1 MAKPITVSIVGNAG
15 PLKKA
20 VGEAEGALD
29 RLGGSFKKIAAVT
42 AVGVGAIATGI
53 GLAVKAA
60 AEDQKSFELLNQALK
75 ANTDAT
81 NEQIKAIDDQ
91 IGKMSIQIGVADDQL
106 RPAFANLAR
115 ATGDVTRSQEL
126 LTLATDISA
135 ATGKDLESVSIAL
148 SKAYGGNV
156 AGLQKLG
163 IPLDENLVKTKD
175 FDGAV
180 QALSAT
186 FGGAAAVAA
195 DTFEGKMSRLKI
207 VGGELVE
214 QVGSYLLPIFSNLG
228 DFFLTKLVPIITDL
242 ADKIGPFLADA
253 ISHVTD
259 FINDQLVPAFDRYLI
274 PVVKTLT
281 KFFTDN
287 LVPAF
292 RFFADLIV
300 NYLVP
305 IVMTVAIPIFEGLRK
320 IFDIIVEKIDENRES
335 FRKYGELLL
344 QFYGFIRDRIA
355 PILGKVL
362 AVAFDI
368 VAKAIGPVIDVVFN
382 LLDAFVSLGKFVIN
396 IAETVLNVI
405 EAMVNGI
412 ISGVNFAIKAL
423 NLLPGVEIDVI
434 GNVSISLPSI
444 SAPSSPSGTDFDA
457 PGRADRI
464 DTPGT
469 ISTPGFTVPDVSLP
483 GGGGGGSSRGGGGGG
498 SAGIGIP
505 DQTIF
510 STPETSALTTFG
522 MAERIAAMES
532 ARASQAAPVNITV
545 NTVTAD
551 ANLPNLI
558 VESLQRYNLISGP
571 VDVQIAA

>member
-20 VGEAEGALD
+20 VSDAEGSLD

-91 IGKMSIQIGVADDQL
+91 IGKMSIQLGVADDQL

-115 ATGDVTRSQEL
+115 ATGDVTKSQEL
-126 LTLATDISA
+126 LSLATDISA

-242 ADKIGPFLADA
+242 ADKIGPFLAEA
-253 ISHVTD
+253 ISHVTK
-259 FINDQLVPAFDRYLI
+259 FINEQLVPAFDRYLI

-281 KFFTDN
+281 EFFTKN

-292 RFFADLIV
+292 TFFADLIK

-305 IVMTVAIPIFEGLRK
+305 IVMSIAIPIFEGLRK
-320 IFDIIVEKIDENRES
+320 IFDIIVQKIDENRDS
-335 FRKYGELLL
+335 FVKYGELLKT
-344 QFYGFIRDRIA
+344 FYGFIRDNIA
-355 PILGKVL
+355 PVLGTVL
-362 AVAFDI
+362 VVAFNL
-368 VAKAIGPVIDVVFN
+368 VAKAIGPVIDVVFK
-382 LLDAFVSLGKFVIN
+382 LLDAFVQVGKFIVN
-396 IAETVLNVI
+396 VAKTVLDTI
-405 EAMVNGI
+405 ETMVNGI
-412 ISGVNFAIKAL
+412 IKGINIAIDAL
-423 NLLPGVEIDVI
+423 NKLPGVDINKVGE
-434 GNVSISLPSI
+434 VSVTLPTVSG
-444 SAPSSPSGTDFDA
+444 SSASSGSTFNAPSL
-457 PGRADRI
+457 ADRV
-464 DTPGT
+464 DTGT
-469 ISTPGFTVPDVSLP
+469 TTVSTPSLTLPDVSLP
-483 GGGGGGSSRGGGGGG
+483 ASSGGGGGKNFGSTGLTQAEIKAINAAGGGPFASSVFANERSNLSDFVSSRE
-498 SAGIGIP
+498 
-505 DQTIF
+505 T
-510 STPETSALTTFG
+510 TSA
-522 MAERIAAMES
+522 I
-532 ARASQAAPVNITV
+532 NITV

>member
-20 VGEAEGALD
+20 VSDAEGSLD

-91 IGKMSIQIGVADDQL
+91 IGKMSIQLGVADDQL

-115 ATGDVTRSQEL
+115 ATGDVTKSQEL
-126 LTLATDISA
+126 LSLATDISA

-242 ADKIGPFLADA
+242 ADKIGPFLAEA
-253 ISHVTD
+253 ISHVTK

-281 KFFTDN
+281 EFFTKN

-292 RFFADLIV
+292 TFFADLIK

-305 IVMTVAIPIFEGLRK
+305 IVMSIAIPIFEGLRK
-320 IFDIIVEKIDENRES
+320 IFDIIVQKINENRDS
-335 FRKYGELLL
+335 FIKYGELLKT
-344 QFYGFIRDRIA
+344 FYGFIRDNIA
-355 PILGKVL
+355 PVLGTVL
-362 AVAFDI
+362 VVAFNL
-368 VAKAIGPVIDVVFN
+368 VAKAIGPVIDVVFK
-382 LLDAFVSLGKFVIN
+382 LLDAFVQVGKFIVN
-396 IAETVLNVI
+396 VAKTVLDTI
-405 EAMVNGI
+405 ETMVNGI
-412 ISGVNFAIKAL
+412 IKGINIAIDAL
-423 NLLPGVEIDVI
+423 NKLPGVDINKVGE
-434 GNVSISLPSI
+434 VSVTLPTVSGS
-444 SAPSSPSGTDFDA
+444 SAPSGSTFNAPSL
-457 PGRADRI
+457 ADRV
-464 DTPGT
+464 DTGT
-469 ISTPGFTVPDVSLP
+469 TTVSTPSLTLPDVSLP
-483 GGGGGGSSRGGGGGG
+483 ASSGGGGGKNFGSTGLTQAEIKAINAAGGGPFASSVFANERSNLSDFVSSR
-498 SAGIGIP
+498 
-505 DQTIF
+505 
-510 STPETSALTTFG
+510 ETS
-522 MAERIAAMES
+522 S
-532 ARASQAAPVNITV
+532 AVNITV

>member
-20 VGEAEGALD
+20 VSDAEGSLD

-81 NEQIKAIDDQ
+81 NEQIKAIDEQ
-91 IGKMSIQIGVADDQL
+91 IGKMSVQIGVADDQL

-148 SKAYGGNV
+148 SKAFGGNV

-281 KFFTDN
+281 EFFNDN

-305 IVMTVAIPIFEGLRK
+305 IVMSVAIPIFEGLRK
-320 IFDIIVEKIDENRES
+320 IFDVIIEKVDKNRES
-335 FRKYGELLL
+335 FIKLGEFLKT
-344 QFYGFIRDRIA
+344 FFTFIRDNIA
-355 PILGKVL
+355 PVLGKVL

-412 ISGVNFAIKAL
+412 IEGVNFAIKAL

-444 SAPSSPSGTDFDA
+444 SAPSSPSGTGFDA

-469 ISTPGFTVPDVSLP
+469 ISTPGFTVPDVTLP
-483 GGGGGGSSRGGGGGG
+483 GGGGGTGGGGG
-498 SAGIGIP
+498 SVGIGIP

>member
-20 VGEAEGALD
+20 VGEAEGSLD

-75 ANTDAT
+75 NNTDAT

-180 QALSAT
+180 MALSAT

-242 ADKIGPFLADA
+242 ADKIGPFLAEA

-259 FINDQLVPAFDRYLI
+259 FINNQLVPAFDKYLI
-274 PVVKTLT
+274 PVVQTLT

-305 IVMTVAIPIFEGLRK
+305 IVKTIAIPIFEGLRK
-320 IFDIIVEKIDENRES
+320 IFDIIVEKIEENRES

-344 QFYGFIRDRIA
+344 QFYGVIRDRIA

-382 LLDAFVSLGKFVIN
+382 LIDAFVSFAKFIIN
-396 IAETVLNVI
+396 VADTVLSVI

-423 NLLPGVEIDVI
+423 NMLPGVEIDVI
-434 GNVSISLPSI
+434 GNVSITLPSI
-444 SAPSSPSGTDFDA
+444 NAPSSPSGNGFDA

-464 DTPGT
+464 DSPGT
-469 ISTPGFTVPDVSLP
+469 ITTPGFTVPDVTLP
-483 GGGGGGSSRGGGGGG
+483 GAGGGSGGSRGGSRGGGGGG
-498 SAGIGIP
+498 IGIGLP
-505 DQTIF
+505 EQTI
-510 STPETSALTTFG
+510 STLILNTGIADE
-522 MAERIAAMES
+522 IAAMES
-532 ARASQAAPVNITV
+532 ARVSQAAPVNITV

-571 VDVQIAA
+571 VDVQIAV